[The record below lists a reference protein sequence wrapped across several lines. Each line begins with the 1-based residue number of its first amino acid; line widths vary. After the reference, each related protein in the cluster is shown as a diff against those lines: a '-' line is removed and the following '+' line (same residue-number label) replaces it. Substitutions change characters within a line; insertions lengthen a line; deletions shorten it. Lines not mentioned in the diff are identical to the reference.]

1 MNHLKSRA
9 SSISKILFLDVTY
22 MSPCRAISDVN
33 LDFFALLKNF
43 SLSLHFSNLNIYLG
57 AQKGEIY
64 FLFEFLFGIKR
75 LAIFCLERLESC
87 STRGS
92 KPIIFQLQIKPGI
105 SRKTLTNA
113 TF

>member
-43 SLSLHFSNLNIYLG
+43 SLSLHF
-57 AQKGEIY
+57 
-64 FLFEFLFGIKR
+64 
-75 LAIFCLERLESC
+75 
-87 STRGS
+87 
-92 KPIIFQLQIKPGI
+92 
-105 SRKTLTNA
+105 
-113 TF
+113 